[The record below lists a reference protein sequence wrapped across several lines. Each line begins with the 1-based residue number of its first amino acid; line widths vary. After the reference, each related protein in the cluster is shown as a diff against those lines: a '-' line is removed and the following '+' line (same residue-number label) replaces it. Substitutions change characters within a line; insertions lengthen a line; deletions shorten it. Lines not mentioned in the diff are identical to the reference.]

1 MEKNEKVDT
10 GKGQDHVVFWGGENK
25 DKQDYSMDW
34 SHDGQFWLALSP
46 DRLDEILTVI
56 RQLLSEKFG
65 GEWPERPSP
74 KATGQFVA
82 VRHNHHLFATFGRK
96 EPKERYAEIHPTDTG
111 RTIFVRLWQGLT
123 EEAKAA
129 FQARGFEYHP
139 QIPDKYKV
147 KVPGTEITAEKAATL
162 EKFRKSHPLTVPDG
176 KLLGGRSGGA
186 SWKGILAV
194 VVVILIAAVLL
205 RGQLG
210 ELFVKKEPV
219 DLGSFQLAQGQTAV
233 YEKSDGRIIYAL
245 TDTTIEQLITDR
257 TVLYGE
263 LIDTLRAD
271 FYGLQEITDAMG
283 TPLYKAKEG
292 AIFTIPSYLQGT
304 ALDPYTA
311 VDAEAFHH
319 DKKKDWEDLQGQKA
333 SLKGFVIKT
342 ADGFYLEA
350 GDGSIKL
357 VSQDPFML
365 LNLNLALKKRYQVTV
380 YGTVGETFDWKTV
393 RKDTQKMFSFSVD
406 PVNYATMIAVQ

>member
-1 MEKNEKVDT
+1 MEKNEKMDT
-10 GKGQDHVVFWGGENK
+10 GKGQDHVVFWGGENE

-34 SHDGQFWLALSP
+34 SHDGHFWIALSS
-46 DRLDEILTVI
+46 DRLDEILAVI

-65 GEWPERPSP
+65 GDWPERPSP
-74 KATGQFVA
+74 KTTGQFVA

-111 RTIFVRLWQGLT
+111 RTIFVRLWQNLT

-129 FQARGFEYHP
+129 FQARGFEYYP
-139 QIPDKYKV
+139 QIPDKHKV

-162 EKFRKSHPLTVPDG
+162 EKFRKSHPLTVPEG
-176 KLLGGRSGGA
+176 KLQGARTGGS
-186 SWKGILAV
+186 SWIGIAVV

-210 ELFVKKEPV
+210 EMFVKKEPI

-233 YEKSDGRIIYAL
+233 YEKSDGQIIYAL
-245 TDTTIEQLITDR
+245 TDTTLEQLITDR

-263 LIDTLRAD
+263 LIDSLRAN
-271 FYGLQEITDAMG
+271 FYSLKEITDAMG
-283 TPLYKAKEG
+283 SSLYKAKEG
-292 AIFTIPSYLQGT
+292 ATYTIPAYLEGA
-304 ALDPYTA
+304 ALEPYTA
-311 VDAEAFHH
+311 VDAEAFQH
-319 DKKKDWEDLQGQKA
+319 DKKKDWEDLQGQQVR
-333 SLKGFVIKT
+333 LKGFVIKT

-365 LNLNLALKKRYQVTV
+365 LNLNLALKKRFQVTV
-380 YGTVGETFDWKTV
+380 YGTVGETFDWKTI
-393 RKDTQKMFSFSVD
+393 RKDTQKMFSFSLAT
-406 PVNYATMIAVQ
+406 VNYATMIAQ